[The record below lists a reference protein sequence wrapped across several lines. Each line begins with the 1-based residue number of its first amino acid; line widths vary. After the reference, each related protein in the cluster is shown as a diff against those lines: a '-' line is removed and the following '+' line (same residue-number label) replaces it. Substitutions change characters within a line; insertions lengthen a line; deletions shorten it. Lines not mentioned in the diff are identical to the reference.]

1 MLIYFL
7 CTAILVGINFF
18 LIVALASYHAL
29 DHSSFFYS
37 TNNVVTY
44 NCAGKIGASVASWI
58 LYTVGG
64 VASVWFVLFLF
75 FVLYILW
82 AKKSWVFEWERLCA
96 GLIAFFA
103 LSALT
108 TYYNQDIIWS
118 GKPGGM
124 VGFLLVSCFS
134 VYGHTFLCGV
144 FFSTLLFC
152 SLIILE
158 RFWLAIL
165 IKKTFMVMH
174 NLGMNVF
181 LYRLLT
187 KGYVVFANGLKL
199 CYGALCFVKEQYIIW
214 KKGQS
219 IIAQKRITCAH
230 VLKDYLDDISS
241 IKQKASLFEEETR
254 HISSMQYVPDESDIC
269 QTIDQGIK
277 KIYQLPSF
285 NVPQKKINEQ
295 KARIAEQE
303 RKILLLEEKLKHFGI
318 SGSIVSV
325 KSGPVVTVF
334 EYQPAIDTKLSKILS
349 LEDDLALALSALS
362 VRIIA
367 PIPGTSVVG
376 FEVANTKRDEVLFSS
391 LATGKEYQSFV
402 GHLPILLGENTV
414 GSMVIVDLA
423 RMPHLLVAGSTG
435 SGKSVAL
442 NAMLISLLC
451 KKTPQEMKLILI
463 DPKRLEFSAYADIA
477 HLLFP
482 IVVDPKKAVLVL
494 QWVSRTME
502 ERYQKMA
509 ECGVRNIGDY
519 NSAIKKGIKKEQSFE
534 EMPYIVVCIDELSDL
549 MMTAGKEVEIA
560 ITRIAQMAR
569 AAGIHLIVATQRPSV
584 DVITGLIKVN
594 FPSRISFRVTSRGDS
609 RTILDN
615 CGAERLLGRGDM
627 LFLDATS
634 AVISRV
640 HGAYV
645 SDKEIKEV
653 IDLIKKQE
661 SVSYLNLQNEL
672 AQFCEK
678 QEPADYDELYQEVL
692 FFVKQ
697 NSEISISLLQRKFRI
712 GYNRSAR
719 LIERLESQGIIM
731 PQDGSKTRKVL
742 K

>member
-1 MLIYFL
+1 MLIYLL
-7 CTAILVGINFF
+7 CNAILVGINFF

-37 TNNVVTY
+37 TNSNVTHNY
-44 NCAGKIGASVASWI
+44 AGKIGASVASWI
-58 LYTVGG
+58 LYIVGG
-64 VASVWFVLFLF
+64 VASVWLVLFLF
-75 FVLYILW
+75 FVLYLLCT
-82 AKKSWVFEWERLCA
+82 KKSWVFEWERLVA
-96 GLIAFFA
+96 GFIAFFSF
-103 LSALT
+103 SALAAF
-108 TYYNQDIIWS
+108 YNQDIIWS
-118 GKPGGM
+118 GQPGGLL
-124 VGFLLVSCFS
+124 GFLLISCFS
-134 VYGHTFLCGV
+134 FYKHTFLCGL

-158 RFWLAIL
+158 RFWFAVL
-165 IKKTFMVMH
+165 IKKTAIMLH
-174 NLGMNVF
+174 ALGMKIF
-181 LYRLLT
+181 LYRSLANLW
-187 KGYVVFANGLKL
+187 VIFDNGLKL
-199 CYGALCFVKEQYIIW
+199 FCGAFSFVKEQYLIW

-219 IIAQKRITCAH
+219 IVMQKRITCAH
-230 VLKDYLDDISS
+230 VLKEYLDDISS
-241 IKQKASLFEEETR
+241 VSEKVSTFEQEPL
-254 HISSMQYVPDESDIC
+254 HVSSIQYVNDELDIC

-285 NVPQKKINEQ
+285 NVPQKKANEQ

-303 RKILLLEEKLKHFGI
+303 RKIVLLEEKLKHFGV
-318 SGSIVSV
+318 SGSVVSV

-376 FEVANTKRDEVLFSS
+376 FEVANVKRDDVLFSV
-391 LATGKEYQSFV
+391 LATSKEYQSFV
-402 GHLPILLGENTV
+402 GQLPILLGESTV

-509 ECGVRNIGDY
+509 ECGVRNISDY
-519 NSAIKKGIKKEQSFE
+519 NNAVKKDIKRAQNFQ

-549 MMTAGKEVEIA
+549 MMTAGREVEVS

-653 IDLIKKQE
+653 IDSIKKQE
-661 SVSYLNLQNEL
+661 PVLYLDLQNEL
-672 AQFCEK
+672 TQFCQN

-692 FFVKQ
+692 AFVKQ
-697 NSEISISLLQRKFRI
+697 TSEISISLLQRKFRI

-731 PQDGSKTRKVL
+731 PPDGSKTRKVI

>member
-1 MLIYFL
+1 MLIYLL
-7 CTAILVGINFF
+7 CNVILMGLNFF

-37 TNNVVTY
+37 TNSDVIHNY
-44 NCAGKIGASVASWI
+44 AGEIGAFVASWI
-58 LYTVGG
+58 LYIVGG
-64 VASVWFVLFLF
+64 IASVWLILFIF
-75 FVLYILW
+75 FVLYLLCT
-82 AKKSWVFEWERLCA
+82 KKSLVFEWERFIA
-96 GLIAFFA
+96 GLIAFFS
-103 LSALT
+103 LSALAT
-108 TYYNQDIIWS
+108 FYNQDILWT
-118 GKPGGM
+118 GQPGGLL
-124 VGFLLVSCFS
+124 GFLLVSCFS
-134 VYGHTFLCGV
+134 LYKHTFLCGL

-152 SLIILE
+152 SLVILE
-158 RFWLAIL
+158 RFWLAVL
-165 IKKTFMVMH
+165 IKKTTVMIH
-174 NLGMNVF
+174 AIGMKIFV
-181 LYRLLT
+181 YRSFT
-187 KGYVVFANGLKL
+187 NFCAIFNEGFKL
-199 CYGALCFVKEQYIIW
+199 CCGAFSFVKEQYLVW
-214 KKGQS
+214 KKGQK
-219 IIAQKRITCAH
+219 IVMQKRITCAH
-230 VLKDYLDDISS
+230 VLKEYLDDISS
-241 IKQKASLFEEETR
+241 GLSKVSTFEQEEFFGSSIQSIKDD
-254 HISSMQYVPDESDIC
+254 HNIC
-269 QTIDQGIK
+269 QSIDQGVK

-285 NVPQKKINEQ
+285 NTPQKKVNEQ
-295 KARIAEQE
+295 KTRIAEQE
-303 RKILLLEEKLKHFGI
+303 RKISLLEEKLKHFGV
-318 SGSIVSV
+318 SGSVVSV

-349 LEDDLALALSALS
+349 LEDDLALALSAIS

-376 FEVANTKRDEVLFSS
+376 FEVANVKRDDVLFST
-391 LATGKEYQSFV
+391 LATSKEYQSFV
-402 GHLPILLGENTV
+402 GQLPILLGESTV
-414 GSMVIVDLA
+414 GSMVFVDLA

-442 NAMLISLLC
+442 NTMLISLLC
-451 KKTPQEMKLILI
+451 KKTPQEMRLILI

-482 IVVDPKKAVLVL
+482 IVVDPKKAILVL

-509 ECGVRNIGDY
+509 ECGVRNISDY
-519 NSAIKKGIKKEQSFE
+519 NNTVKKDIKRDQDFK

-549 MMTAGKEVEIA
+549 MMTAGREVEVV

-634 AVISRV
+634 AVVSRV

-645 SDKEIKEV
+645 SDKEIKEI
-653 IDLIKKQE
+653 IDSIKKQE
-661 SVSYLNLQNEL
+661 SVSYLDLQNEL
-672 AQFCEK
+672 AGFCEK
-678 QEPADYDELYQEVL
+678 QDPADYDEIYKEVL
-692 FFVKQ
+692 VFVKQ
-697 NSEISISLLQRKFRI
+697 VPEISISLLQRKFRI

-731 PQDGSKTRKVL
+731 PPDGSKTRKVI